1 MLESSKIGFMP
12 NQIFEL
18 FGRSLQDESAEA
30 MMLRHEAKCPFSN
43 GNCDGGGNRH
53 QTTISLR
60 AESKELQAFFPN
72 LEQVIPGICSI
83 QSENETWLVCPRRLF
98 AVKDNGK
105 ILLAHELAVL
115 EQMDFPAVTLGI
127 WSEVNISLRDED
139 SSFNYHF
146 DYVISPV
153 QNVELQVVK
162 ALFPDDQDLHRQLR
176 HRSQILIPTLEP
188 FTILE
193 VMTAST
199 SGSNK
204 SKGTDISS
212 AFKNAVLGLPHTTPG
227 INKRQV
233 WGRMATQLFAKSA
246 CAEAWGGKTF
256 WLLQDQ
262 FLTEIEATT
271 RLSSEQIQQV
281 ERTTQNNIHF
291 TVFHVNDTT
300 GETTTV
306 SHISGSAGIPFIA
319 NNPSFTGILL
329 PKKVPSRRELLKAM
343 LRKAP
348 LLEVNL

>member
-1 MLESSKIGFMP
+1 MP
-12 NQIFEL
+12 KQIFEL
-18 FGRSLQDESAEA
+18 FGRPLQDEFAEA

-43 GNCDGGGNRH
+43 ANCDGGGNRH
-53 QTTISLR
+53 QTTIALTS
-60 AESKELQAFFPN
+60 ESKELQAFFPN

-98 AVKDNGK
+98 AVKDNNK
-105 ILLAHELAVL
+105 VLLAHERAAL
-115 EQMDFPAVTLGI
+115 EQMDFPAVPLGI
-127 WSEVNISLRDED
+127 WSEVNISTRDED

-153 QNVELQVVK
+153 TQMLLSDIK
-162 ALFPDDQDLHRQLR
+162 ILFPDDPDLHKQLQN
-176 HRSQILIPTLEP
+176 RSKNNMVLVPTLEP
-188 FTILE
+188 FSILE

-212 AFKNAVLGLPHTTPG
+212 VFKKAVLGLPHTAPG

-246 CAEAWGGKTF
+246 CAEQWGGKTF

-271 RLSSEQIQQV
+271 RLSIEQIQNT
-281 ERTTQNNIHF
+281 ETTTQNNIHLI
-291 TVFHVNDTT
+291 VFHVDDIT
-300 GETTTV
+300 GETITISRV
-306 SHISGSAGIPFIA
+306 SSSAGLPFLA

-329 PKKVPSRRELLKAM
+329 PKKVPSRTELLKAM

-348 LLEVNL
+348 LLEVRLSETVP